1 MEKEKKAIKDL
12 SYFFYFLAVLDLVFI
27 VFLIVSMNKAD
38 ASAIENAKTMLIGS
52 CVAYGIDVVLD
63 LYLGAKGLKEVK
75 GENEGSTHITV
86 ALVLFILQVISI
98 PFIIIS
104 MTKGE
109 GSWLS
114 LAEAA
119 VSCIVTFEY
128 YSNCKKLKAK

>member
-1 MEKEKKAIKDL
+1 MEKEKKAVKDA
-12 SYFFYFLAVLDLVFI
+12 SYFFYFLAVLDVVFI
-27 VFLIVSMNKAD
+27 VFLIVSMNKVD
-38 ASAIENAKTMLIGS
+38 TSTIENAKEVLIGS

-75 GENEGSTHITV
+75 GENEGTVHITV
-86 ALVLFILQVISI
+86 ALVLLVLQVISV

-109 GSWLS
+109 TSWLA

-119 VSCIVTFEY
+119 VSCIVVWEY
-128 YSNCKKLKAK
+128 YSNCKKIKAK

>member
-1 MEKEKKAIKDL
+1 MEKEKKTIKDL
-12 SYFFYFLAVLDLVFI
+12 SYFFYFLAALDLVFI

-75 GENEGSTHITV
+75 GENEGNTHITV
-86 ALVLFILQVISI
+86 ALVLLVLQAISI